1 MLCWKSKSPQHFKG
15 ARMGKA
21 SLVLSLLACISAC
34 KAARDPSALKEA
46 APPSETFA
54 TRCEQTDPAS
64 EAAKT
69 YKVLME
75 MTGTQ
80 NCRDAESKL
89 RGMTFLVLNEKNI
102 KDLSPIGDLEQLQWL
117 HLYGNRIEDV
127 SPLKRLSNLKDLVL
141 DNNQITDVSPLRDL
155 VTLQELYVGRNKL
168 TNVEAI
174 GALKKLYIL
183 NLSGNQIKD
192 VNALSGLS
200 ALMVLDLKNNPI
212 AEKKTSC
219 NYPTVDGISQA
230 LRDFCN
236 Q

>member
-1 MLCWKSKSPQHFKG
+1 
-15 ARMGKA
+15 MGKA
-21 SLVLSLLACISAC
+21 SLVLSLLVCVSAC
-34 KAARDPSALKEA
+34 KAAREPSALKEA
-46 APPSETFA
+46 VPPSETFA

-64 EAAKT
+64 EAEKT
-69 YKVLME
+69 YKVLQE

-89 RGMTFLVLNEKNI
+89 RGMTFLVLNEKDI
-102 KDLSPIGDLEQLQWL
+102 KDLTPIGDLDQLQWL

-127 SPLKRLSNLKDLVL
+127 SPLRRLSNLKNLVL
-141 DNNQITDVSPLRDL
+141 DNNRIRDISPLRNL
-155 VTLQELYVGRNKL
+155 LTLQELYVSRNKL

-183 NLSGNQIKD
+183 NLSGNQIRD
-192 VNALSGLS
+192 VNALSGLTD
-200 ALMVLDLKNNPI
+200 LMVLDLKNNPI
-212 AEKKTSC
+212 EEDKTRSNC
-219 NYPTVDGISQA
+219 PKEEGIIQV

>member
-1 MLCWKSKSPQHFKG
+1 MLCWKSKLPLYFKG

-21 SLVLSLLACISAC
+21 SLVLGLLACLSAC
-34 KAARDPSALKEA
+34 KAARDTSQIKEA
-46 APPSETFA
+46 IPSETFA

-64 EAAKT
+64 EAGRT

-75 MTGTQ
+75 MTGTG
-80 NCRDAESKL
+80 NCRDTESKL
-89 RGMTFLVLNEKNI
+89 RGMTFLVLNEKDI
-102 KDLSPIGDLEQLQWL
+102 KDLTPIGDLEHLQWL
-117 HLYGNRIEDV
+117 HLYGNRIEDIA
-127 SPLKRLSNLKDLVL
+127 PLKRLVRLKDLVL

-155 VTLQELYVGRNKL
+155 VTLQELYVGRNKV

-183 NLSGNQIKD
+183 NLSNNQIQD

-212 AEKKTSC
+212 ATNKTSSNC
-219 NYPTVDGISQA
+219 PTADGISQA
-230 LRDFCN
+230 LRDFCS

>member
-1 MLCWKSKSPQHFKG
+1 
-15 ARMGKA
+15 MGKA
-21 SLVLSLLACISAC
+21 SLVLSLLVCVSAC
-34 KAARDPSALKEA
+34 KAAREPTAEA
-46 APPSETFA
+46 IPPSETFA

-69 YKVLME
+69 YKVLLE

-89 RGMTFLVLNEKNI
+89 RGMTFLVLNEKDI
-102 KDLSPIGDLEQLQWL
+102 KDLTPIGDLDQLQWL
-117 HLYGNRIEDV
+117 HLYGNRIEDL
-127 SPLKRLSNLKDLVL
+127 SPLKRLSKLKDLVL
-141 DNNQITDVSPLRDL
+141 DNNHITDVSPLRDL
-155 VTLQELYVGRNKL
+155 ITLQELYVGRNKV

-192 VNALSGLS
+192 VNSLSGLS

-212 AEKKTSC
+212 VENKTASNC
-219 NYPTVDGISQA
+219 PTADGISQA